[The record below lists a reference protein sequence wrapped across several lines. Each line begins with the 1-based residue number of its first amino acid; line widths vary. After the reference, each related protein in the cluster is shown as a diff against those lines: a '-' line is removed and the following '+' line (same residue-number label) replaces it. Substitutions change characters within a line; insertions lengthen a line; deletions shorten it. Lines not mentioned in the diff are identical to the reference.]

1 MEAAQND
8 SKEKRRAE
16 SLTVA
21 NITSRKKKSTLSM
34 QILKKK
40 KKKTLG
46 NHNPTRK
53 CAEAKMV
60 VLGRHH
66 FLRRRELTEKER
78 CTLEAEYWREKGAKD
93 PQDKTEPRYWRRGHL

>member
-40 KKKTLG
+40 KKNTG
-46 NHNPTRK
+46 
-53 CAEAKMV
+53 
-60 VLGRHH
+60 
-66 FLRRRELTEKER
+66 
-78 CTLEAEYWREKGAKD
+78 
-93 PQDKTEPRYWRRGHL
+93 QS

>member
-34 QILKKK
+34 QILKK